1 MEGKIKAVIDTSVY
15 IAAFG
20 SRSKTSAPAK
30 VIDNLREG
38 YFIAVISPQILAE
51 LIEVC
56 ERRGK
61 SKEDVI
67 TFLKSIRENIFKILG
82 DYSVSTLDFID
93 PKDNMLL
100 AAALEAKADYLVS
113 LDKQHVQPLKHY
125 MGTQIVDPNQ
135 FIHEIDLYKKGE
147 RKEIQTMFFQ

>member
-15 IAAFG
+15 IAALG

-30 VIDNLREG
+30 VMENLREG

-61 SKEDVI
+61 LKEDVI
-67 TFLKSIRENIFKILG
+67 TFLKSVKDNILKILG
-82 DYSVSTLDFID
+82 DYSVSTLDVID
-93 PKDNMLL
+93 SKDNILL

-125 MGTQIVDPNQ
+125 MGTQIIDPNQ

-147 RKEIQTMFFQ
+147 RKEIQTIIF